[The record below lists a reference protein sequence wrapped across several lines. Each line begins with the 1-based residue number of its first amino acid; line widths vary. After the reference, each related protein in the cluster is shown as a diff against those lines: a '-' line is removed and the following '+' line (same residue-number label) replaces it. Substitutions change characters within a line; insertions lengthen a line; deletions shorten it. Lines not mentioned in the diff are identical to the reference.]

1 MASLVLPLKM
11 VRGKIQQIR
20 KPDSTLEEIVGIA
33 GNLAHLVEGEG
44 EGEGEG
50 LSIKVVE
57 EVVNI
62 VYMPYG

>member
-44 EGEGEG
+44 EGEG

>member
-44 EGEGEG
+44 EG